1 MAARGSGRARGVSR
15 GRRKEEAGQRRKRLI
30 PRKRQTAETEPAIR
44 KRAKKD
50 EDEEISSDD
59 ADGPSFSGDEDLASV
74 DGDDKGESAQDAE
87 VEGEFGDERRL
98 RIAQQF
104 LSQLAARTGKRRK
117 GEDEQDEEQDEEE
130 DEEDEEEDDDA
141 EMDRL
146 LRKAA
151 PTRAG
156 AAFAPIASSLSL
168 SPSPLAFLRGHKLPL
183 TCVAAPGVGDA
194 SEATPETI
202 SSFASPAASPLDRH
216 VYTGGKDCCVILWDL
231 QEEKKIIFEG
241 TRNDTRAG
249 GHFRPVLDVCVAPD
263 ERFFCSVGEDE
274 LVRIWD
280 ARTSTKK
287 CVASLR
293 GHSGSIRSVKF
304 NSFPSSS
311 AAAVA
316 RGERAAFSSAG
327 DIELVTCSA
336 DKSVKLWN
344 LTLRACLN
352 SFYGHTAPVSRLDV
366 IQPNKP
372 LTVGEDNCAR
382 SWKLIQDS
390 HLVFS
395 PQLSSLESCAL
406 LTPSLF
412 ACGSA
417 SGVVSLYSSTFK
429 RPLGAKFASQNSET
443 SAEKRVAGGREVGV
457 TAMAAMRRTDAF
469 FTGTEDG
476 RIQMWKARAKEAGR
490 SRDEGDSE
498 NGHSSSLALLSS
510 SSVGPAGG
518 VVADL
523 TLSPSYGFLVAGISK
538 ESRCGRWI
546 VNKSARNGIAI
557 YKIKKM

>member
-1 MAARGSGRARGVSR
+1 MAARGSGRPRGGSR
-15 GRRKEEAGQRRKRLI
+15 GRRKEEAGQKRKRLI
-30 PRKRQTAETEPAIR
+30 PRKRQTAETEPALR

-59 ADGPSFSGDEDLASV
+59 ADGPSFSGDEELASV
-74 DGDDKGESAQDAE
+74 DGDDNGESAQDAE
-87 VEGEFGDERRL
+87 VEGEFADERRL
-98 RIAQQF
+98 RIAQKF

-117 GEDEQDEEQDEEE
+117 DDEQEEDDEEQDEEE
-130 DEEDEEEDDDA
+130 DEEEDA

-151 PTRAG
+151 PTRSG
-156 AAFAPIASSLSL
+156 TAFAPIASSLSL
-168 SPSPLAFLRGHKLPL
+168 SPAPLAFLRGHKRPL

-194 SEATPETI
+194 SEATPEPL
-202 SSFASPAASPLDRH
+202 SSGAAPSASPLDRH

-231 QEEKKIIFEG
+231 QEEKKTIFEG
-241 TRNDTRAG
+241 ARNDARAG

-293 GHSGSIRSVKF
+293 GHSGPIRSVKF
-304 NSFPSSS
+304 NSFPSSA

-316 RGERAAFSSAG
+316 RGERSAFSSAG

-429 RPLGAKFASQNSET
+429 RPLGARFASQNSET
-443 SAEKRVAGGREVGV
+443 SAEKRAAGGREVGV

-469 FTGTEDG
+469 FSGTEDG
-476 RIQMWKARAKEAGR
+476 RIQLWKARAKEAGKR
-490 SRDEGDSE
+490 RDEGDSE
-498 NGHSSSLALLSS
+498 NGPSSPLALLSS

-557 YKIKKM
+557 YKIQQM